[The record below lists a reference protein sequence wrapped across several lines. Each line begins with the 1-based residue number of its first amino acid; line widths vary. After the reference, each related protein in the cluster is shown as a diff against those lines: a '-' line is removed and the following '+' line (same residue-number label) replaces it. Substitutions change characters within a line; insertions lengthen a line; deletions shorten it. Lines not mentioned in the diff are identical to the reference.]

1 MDPSSVSSD
10 LYQVMLPPVHLRHCT
25 TDIMEIDRG
34 ENQGNKCE
42 EQETDGLA
50 WHV

>member
-1 MDPSSVSSD
+1 MDPASVSSD
-10 LYQVMLPPVHLRHCT
+10 LYQVMLTPVHLRHCRA
-25 TDIMEIDRG
+25 DIMEIDRG

-42 EQETDGLA
+42 EQKTDGLA